1 MDRPEDNSSIY
12 MIDIV
17 HTSLSMATINT
28 TFDDVTTMASTSA
41 PPAVTCLF
49 MRFVMHSVFA
59 GVICIVGILG
69 NTLSMVVLGKDS
81 QSPVATFM
89 LQWLAGADNL
99 FLILWGI
106 HLSLTAL
113 VKYSEVDTHISW
125 LFVRV
130 YTYPVLFIAQTAT
143 IWMTVV
149 IAASRYVSVC
159 IPYRAAQI
167 VTMPNTRK
175 AVFGTWIFSIVYN
188 LPRFF
193 EAYLT
198 PRTVNGTTHWQ
209 YQRTALGM
217 SQYYELIYFDIL
229 YYITSFVLPLVL
241 LAVLNSRLTIAYRR
255 IKKRRAQMRSQR
267 TTTSASENDNNITL
281 VMIIVVLT
289 FMLTQAPARMVQI
302 LWDYKYTRCDTVQ
315 FILVEISKILEV
327 LNSSINI
334 FIYYGLRAKF
344 REALCALL
352 CPLRGLCTTKSPTSL
367 PQTENTQVT
376 TFLTTPDQETTVSDL
391 TQGDT
396 KKILN
401 NGAV

>member
-1 MDRPEDNSSIY
+1 MNDSSIY
-12 MIDIV
+12 MPIDTG
-17 HTSLSMATINT
+17 HTSLLATSINGT
-28 TFDDVTTMASTSA
+28 IISDVTTMTTTTPEQAA
-41 PPAVTCLF
+41 ATCLF

-81 QSPVATFM
+81 QSPVATYM

-99 FLILWGI
+99 FLVLWGI

-113 VKYSEVDTHISW
+113 AKYSELSVHISW

-130 YTYPVLFIAQTAT
+130 YTYPVLFVAQTAT

-149 IAASRYVSVC
+149 IAASRYISVC
-159 IPYRAAQI
+159 IPYRASQI
-167 VTMPNTRK
+167 VTMPNTKK
-175 AVFGTWIFSIVYN
+175 AVAGTWIFSVLYN

-193 EAYLT
+193 EAYLS
-198 PRTVNGTTHWQ
+198 PVTVNGTTQ
-209 YQRTALGM
+209 YAYKRTSLGM
-217 SQYYELIYFDIL
+217 SSYYELIYFDIL
-229 YYITSFVLPLVL
+229 YYISSFVLPLLL

-255 IKKRRAQMRSQR
+255 IKKRRAQMRGQR
-267 TTTSASENDNNITL
+267 SSTSASDNDNNITL

-334 FIYYGLRAKF
+334 FIYYGLRTKF
-344 REALCALL
+344 RDALCALV
-352 CPLRGLCTTKSPTSL
+352 CPLLGKCTTKSSTRL
-367 PQTENTQVT
+367 PLNDNHAVT
-376 TFLTTPDQETTVSDL
+376 TCLSTPEAETTVSDI
-391 TQGDT
+391 TADPT
-396 KKILN
+396 KKLN